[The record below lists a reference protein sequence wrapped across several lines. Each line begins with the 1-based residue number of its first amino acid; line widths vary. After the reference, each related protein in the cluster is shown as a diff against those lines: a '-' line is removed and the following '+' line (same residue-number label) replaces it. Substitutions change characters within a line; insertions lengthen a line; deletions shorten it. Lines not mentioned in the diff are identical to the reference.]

1 LFEHVIKHGYL
12 FAGLGLLT
20 GAAFAGVYIFKRKET
35 VRKLCFLAG
44 MAVLI
49 IAGLLG
55 MLLDPLPAVTTVYL
69 SSMMASFAFGLLV
82 LQFMG
87 INYHLSWGH
96 EAYTSDHWSTFPD
109 YNP

>member
-1 LFEHVIKHGYL
+1 MFEHVIKHAYL

-20 GAAFAGVYIFKRKET
+20 GLAFAGIYIFKRKET

-49 IAGLLG
+49 LAGLLG
-55 MLLDPLPAVTTVYL
+55 ILLDPLPAVTTVYL

-82 LQFMG
+82 LQFSG
-87 INYHLSWGH
+87 INYHPSWRH
-96 EAYTSDHWSTFPD
+96 EAYTGDYRSTYPD